1 MRTRT
6 SLENGYLTSIVP
18 ECVMTET
25 LINQKEEMYELMKN
39 AYIEEGKRS
48 NTVVAKGQK
57 IKTIRNS
64 L

>member
-6 SLENGYLTSIVP
+6 SPENGYLTSIVP
-18 ECVMTET
+18 ECVKIET
-25 LINQKEEMYELMKN
+25 LINQKEGMYEFMKN
-39 AYIEEGKRS
+39 AYIGEGRRR
-48 NTVVAKGQK
+48 NTVVPKGQK